1 MAEELHKYKIYIA
14 TILTTLASLALSF
27 TEKKFPDYLI
37 PPISLFITL
46 GLCRFTSYRQLT
58 KEKKEAKD
66 FSEDMLDKAKKIQ
79 AIISASASKQEQ
91 DSDFEKSK
99 KALDDML
106 ASHIAEMQTQYNDKK
121 ETIKRLESHQTQLS
135 NEMFDAAKKI
145 EENLSNTEG
154 ST

>member
-14 TILTTLASLALSF
+14 TLLTTLASLALSI
-27 TEKKFPDYLI
+27 TEKKFPDYLL

-46 GLCRFTSYRQLT
+46 GLCRYASYRQLT
-58 KEKKEAKD
+58 KEKKEAKE
-66 FSEDMLDKAKKIQ
+66 FSEDMLDKAKQIQ
-79 AIISASASKQEQ
+79 AIISASESKQEQ

-99 KALDDML
+99 KALDDLL
-106 ASHIAEMQTQYNDKK
+106 ATQIAEMQNQYNDKK

-145 EENLSNTEG
+145 EQNQSSTEG
-154 ST
+154 TT